1 MEIIEA
7 QHDSKS
13 GLLRFKTLVR
23 RYDLPRSWKEM
34 KILQAYLST
43 TVIPSFNPDN
53 LWKPWLLIALNILF
67 LLAGQSAA
75 VLLTK
80 FYFNNGGK
88 SKWMASLMQT
98 AGFPLLYLPLLFFPS
113 FNKQSPSSS
122 NNITHYVVYFSLGC
136 LLAIDNFM
144 YTVGVKPLSISTYSL
159 LCASQL
165 VFNAVFS
172 VVINCEK
179 LGILTLNS
187 IIFITV
193 SASMV
198 AIHPDSSETK
208 RDEKNPVRK
217 NEHTIGFIST
227 VGASAGYALLLSLTQ
242 FSFDKILK
250 KDRFSVVFEM
260 QIYTSLVSSFV
271 CLLGLFLSLEFMDL
285 KSEMEKFDEGKV
297 IYVVSLIGIALA
309 WQICTVGV
317 VGLIYLVSSL
327 FSNVVSM
334 LSLPFVPV
342 VGVLLYEE
350 KMDAIKVLAML
361 FTLWGFASYIY
372 QQYLDDK
379 KSKKKESQEIEDSES
394 EV

>member
-1 MEIIEA
+1 MSSHAIAEPQTPHPE
-7 QHDSKS
+7 
-13 GLLRFKTLVR
+13 
-23 RYDLPRSWKEM
+23 E
-34 KILQAYLST
+34 ST
-43 TVIPSFNPDN
+43 TTTTGQPPIFSPDN
-53 LWKPWLLIALNILF
+53 RWKPWLLIALNILF

-98 AGFPLLYLPLLFFPS
+98 A
-113 FNKQSPSSS
+113 
-122 NNITHYVVYFSLGC
+122 
-136 LLAIDNFM
+136 AIDNFM

-165 VFNAVFS
+165 VFNAIFL

-179 LGILTLNS
+179 LGILTLNL

-217 NEHTIGFIST
+217 NEHSIGFISI

-250 KDRFSVVFEM
+250 KDTFSVVFEM

-342 VGVLLYEE
+342 IGVLLYKE
-350 KMDAIKVLAML
+350 KMDASKVLAML

-379 KSKKKESQEIEDSES
+379 KSKKKESQEIEASKS

>member
-43 TVIPSFNPDN
+43 TLIPSFNPEN
-53 LWKPWLLIALNILF
+53 RWKPWLLIALNILF

-88 SKWMASLMQT
+88 CKWMASLMQT

-165 VFNAVFS
+165 VFNAIFS

-250 KDRFSVVFEM
+250 KDTFSVVFEM

-285 KSEMEKFDEGKV
+285 KSEMEKFDEGNV

-342 VGVLLYEE
+342 VGVLLYKE
-350 KMDAIKVLAML
+350 KMDASKVLAML

-379 KSKKKESQEIEDSES
+379 KSKKKESQEIEASKS

>member
-67 LLAGQSAA
+67 LLA
-75 VLLTK
+75 
-80 FYFNNGGK
+80 GK

>member
-13 GLLRFKTLVR
+13 DYLRFKTLVR

-159 LCASQL
+159 ICASQL

-172 VVINCEK
+172 VVIKCEK

>member
-1 MEIIEA
+1 MSSDAIAEPQTPHPEE
-7 QHDSKS
+7 S
-13 GLLRFKTLVR
+13 
-23 RYDLPRSWKEM
+23 
-34 KILQAYLST
+34 ST
-43 TVIPSFNPDN
+43 TTTDQPLIFSPDN
-53 LWKPWLLIALNILF
+53 RWKWCLLIALNILF

-165 VFNAVFS
+165 VFNAIFS
-172 VVINCEK
+172 VVINSEK

-227 VGASAGYALLLSLTQ
+227 VGASAGYALFLSLTQ

-250 KDRFSVVFEM
+250 KDTFSVVFEM
-260 QIYTSLVSSFV
+260 QIYTSLVSSFI
-271 CLLGLFLSLEFMDL
+271 CLLGLFLSLEFKDL

-297 IYVVSLIGIALA
+297 IYVVSLIGIGLA

-342 VGVLLYEE
+342 VGVVLYKE

-361 FTLWGFASYIY
+361 FTLWGFASYIC

-379 KSKKKESQEIEDSES
+379 KSKKKESEEIEDSKP

>member
-7 QHDSKS
+7 QHDNKS
-13 GLLRFKTLVR
+13 EQRSYLVVMH
-23 RYDLPRSWKEM
+23 DLPKSWKEM

-43 TVIPSFNPDN
+43 TLIPYFNPDN
-53 LWKPWLLIALNILF
+53 RWKWCLLIALNILF

-165 VFNAVFS
+165 VFNAIFS
-172 VVINCEK
+172 VVINSEK

-227 VGASAGYALLLSLTQ
+227 VGASAGYALFLSLTQ

-250 KDRFSVVFEM
+250 KDTFSVVFEM

-271 CLLGLFLSLEFMDL
+271 CLLGLFLSLEFKDL

-297 IYVVSLIGIALA
+297 IYVVSLIGIGLA

-342 VGVLLYEE
+342 VGVVLYKE

-361 FTLWGFASYIY
+361 FTLWGFASYIC

-379 KSKKKESQEIEDSES
+379 KSKKKESEEIEDSKP

>member
-7 QHDSKS
+7 QHDNKS
-13 GLLRFKTLVR
+13 EPQTSH
-23 RYDLPRSWKEM
+23 PEES
-34 KILQAYLST
+34 ST
-43 TVIPSFNPDN
+43 TTTDQPLIFSPDN
-53 LWKPWLLIALNILF
+53 RWKWCLLIALNILF

-165 VFNAVFS
+165 VFNAIFS
-172 VVINCEK
+172 VVINSEK

-227 VGASAGYALLLSLTQ
+227 VGASAGYALFLSLTQ

-250 KDRFSVVFEM
+250 KDTFSVVFEM

-271 CLLGLFLSLEFMDL
+271 CLLGLFLSLEFKDL

-297 IYVVSLIGIALA
+297 IYVVSLIGIGLA

-342 VGVLLYEE
+342 VGVVLYKE

-361 FTLWGFASYIY
+361 FTLWGFASYIC

-379 KSKKKESQEIEDSES
+379 KSKKKES
-394 EV
+394 

>member
-7 QHDSKS
+7 QRDSKS

-43 TVIPSFNPDN
+43 TLIPSFNPDN
-53 LWKPWLLIALNILF
+53 HWKPWLLIELNILF

-165 VFNAVFS
+165 VFNAIFS

-227 VGASAGYALLLSLTQ
+227 IGASAGYALLLSLTQ

-250 KDRFSVVFEM
+250 KDTFSVVFEM

-342 VGVLLYEE
+342 VGVLLYKE

-379 KSKKKESQEIEDSES
+379 KSKKKESQEIEDSKS

>member
-1 MEIIEA
+1 MSSHAIAEPQTPHPE
-7 QHDSKS
+7 
-13 GLLRFKTLVR
+13 
-23 RYDLPRSWKEM
+23 E
-34 KILQAYLST
+34 ST
-43 TVIPSFNPDN
+43 TTTTDQPPIFSPDN
-53 LWKPWLLIALNILF
+53 RWKPWLLIALNILF

-136 LLAIDNFM
+136 LLGIDNFM

-165 VFNAVFS
+165 VFNAIFS
-172 VVINCEK
+172 VVINCKK

-250 KDRFSVVFEM
+250 KDTFSVVFEM

-342 VGVLLYEE
+342 VGVLLYKE

-379 KSKKKESQEIEDSES
+379 KSKKKESQEIEASKS